1 MSVEINFNIPE
12 NKKSDRDRIAVV
24 YARYSSHSQTEQSI
38 EGQLAAARAY
48 ATAHDYTIVHEY
60 VDRAKSGRTDS
71 REQFQAMLHDT
82 AKKQFGVILIWKID
96 RFGRNREELA
106 VNKMRCK
113 KNGVRVEYIAEKIP
127 DSPEGVIL
135 ESVLEGFAEYYSLQL
150 SQNVRRGRAE
160 SAEKCLSLGGTPL
173 LGYVTGS
180 DKKFA
185 VDPSTAPTVRMIF
198 EMYASGSTTPEIVRR
213 LNDLGLKTSRGTPF
227 TKNSLCGIL
236 KNEKY
241 TGVYTYKD
249 KRIPGGMPR
258 IIDDETFEKVQELL
272 KINKRAPSHKWSRAE
287 YLLTD
292 KLFCGKCGSL
302 MAGESG
308 TSHTGAK
315 HNYYLCTK
323 HKRQGRAA
331 CDKRATRQ
339 EVVEEAVLN
348 AAIELV
354 SSDEM
359 IDFITDR
366 TWEYYEKQDFSRAEI
381 EALRR
386 ELSKTEAAIQNLL
399 RAIEMGIINDATK
412 ARMDELTAQQ
422 KELTAS
428 IADHEIAS
436 GFRLTKDH
444 VKFFLTQFRN
454 KDYTDRECQ
463 KQIIKTFINS
473 VYLYDDHF
481 DINFNYSG
489 GARTIS
495 LTESENRGCNNG
507 FVCCAPCS
515 TITHTAEPKII
526 WFGCVFQLRIRLPE
540 QE

>member
-12 NKKSDRDRIAVV
+12 NKKSDRDKIAVV

-106 VNKMRCK
+106 INKLKCK

-150 SQNVRRGRAE
+150 SQNIRRGQAE
-160 SAEKCLSLGGTPL
+160 SAEKCQVLGGNRP
-173 LGYVTGS
+173 LGYLTGP
-180 DKKFA
+180 DKKFV
-185 VDPSTAPTVRMIF
+185 VDPATAPTVQMIF
-198 EMYASGSTTPEIVRR
+198 KMYAEGSTTAEIVRYM
-213 LNDLGLKTSRGTPF
+213 NELGLRTLHGTPF
-227 TKNSLCGIL
+227 TPNSLHTVL

-241 TGVYTYKD
+241 IGVYTYKD
-249 KRIPGGMPR
+249 KRVVGGVPR
-258 IIDDETFEKVQELL
+258 LIDDDTFYKVQEML
-272 KINKRAPSHKWSRAE
+272 KINKRAPAHKWSRVE

-308 TSHTGAK
+308 ISHTGAK
-315 HNYYLCTK
+315 HSYYLCTR
-323 HKRQGRAA
+323 HKRKGKDA
-331 CDKRATRQ
+331 CDKKAIRQ
-339 EVVEEAVLN
+339 EQIEDMVLN

-354 SSDEM
+354 NNDEL
-359 IDFITDR
+359 IDFITDC
-366 TWEYYEKQDFSRAEI
+366 TWEYYEKQDFTRAEV
-381 EALRR
+381 EALQK
-386 ELSKTEAAIQNLL
+386 ELAKTETAIKNLL
-399 RAIEMGIINDATK
+399 HAIEMGIFNDATK
-412 ARMDELTAQQ
+412 TRMDELTAQQ
-422 KELTAS
+422 KELTAA
-428 IADHEIAS
+428 IADKELAS

-444 VKFFLTQFRN
+444 IKFFLTQFKN

-463 KQIIKTFINS
+463 KQIIKTFVNS

-489 GARTIS
+489 GAKTIS
-495 LTESENRGCNNG
+495 LTESENRGCSNG

-515 TITHTAEPKII
+515 TIHYVYCRRVK
-526 WFGCVFQLRIRLPE
+526 QLCGSLFFSKNRE
-540 QE
+540 